1 MGLSDDRGQA
11 LQVGAI
17 LLFGILI
24 VGLSLYQAT
33 VVPNQNERA
42 EFESYLDANSDM
54 EQLDSGIGA
63 AAARDY
69 LTRTAVT
76 TGVNYPT
83 RTVFVNPGPAGNR
96 LRTSGSDTVRIENA
110 EAVSGEAANT
120 RVKWNGTTAHE
131 YNTTTVRFD
140 SNYNQL
146 QAPSIVYE
154 SGVIYR
160 PADQTAGAPYG
171 PNESIVVSKG
181 TTIEGNRITIVTLAG
196 ELDTGGLQSTVVAR
210 PVSAHTRTVVVT
222 GNDSGTENITLTL
235 PSELNDETWESEVL
249 GDEINDESV
258 LNVTQNGTENVD
270 VILNGSRTY
279 ELRLAKIELR
289 RQADSGV
296 VDEPSSNYIVRA
308 AGDNQSI
315 NDNQSVRLTA
325 EVRDRYNNPQSGTEV
340 NFSTSDGTFED
351 NSISRTVTTDSEGR
365 ASVQFNPTPNET
377 DERTVDAKID
387 GGASAELN
395 TTTFTVSV
403 AQSGGGSGG
412 GGDGTASA
420 NPSSNLASL
429 IWEDA
434 TSGTQG
440 NDQDVSVTFNNTAS
454 SAVQITGVRY
464 QFYSKDSQG
473 GGGGGPPE
481 SVTIEDSDG
490 TGETSPINYVG
501 TYVDVESDLDSISSG
516 ATPTYTF
523 KFFSGT
529 DESGGRFDAD
539 PDDFFLIS
547 LQFELNGETET
558 ATYFIGI
565 SEP

>member
-315 NDNQSVRLTA
+315 NANQSVRLTA

-340 NFSTSDGTFED
+340 NFSTSDGTLED

-403 AQSGGGSGG
+403 AQGGGGSGG

>member
-315 NDNQSVRLTA
+315 NANQSVRLTA

-340 NFSTSDGTFED
+340 NFSTSDGTLED

-377 DERTVDAKID
+377 DERTVDARID

-403 AQSGGGSGG
+403 AQGGGGSGG

>member
-120 RVKWNGTTAHE
+120 RVKWNGTTTHE

-315 NDNQSVRLTA
+315 NANQSVRLTA

-340 NFSTSDGTFED
+340 NFSTSDGTLED

-403 AQSGGGSGG
+403 AQGGGGSGG

>member
-315 NDNQSVRLTA
+315 NANQSVRLTA

-403 AQSGGGSGG
+403 AQGGGGSGG

>member
-340 NFSTSDGTFED
+340 NFSTSDGTLED

-403 AQSGGGSGG
+403 AQGGGGSGG

>member
-42 EFESYLDANSDM
+42 EFESYLDANNDM
-54 EQLDSGIGA
+54 EQLDSEIGA

-69 LTRTAVT
+69 STRTAVT
-76 TGVNYPT
+76 TGVSYPS
-83 RTVFVNPGPAGNR
+83 RTVFVNPGPTGTR
-96 LRTSGSDTVRIENA
+96 LRTGGSDTVRIENA
-110 EAVSGEAANT
+110 TAVSGEAPNT
-120 RVKWNGTTAHE
+120 RAKWNGTTQE
-131 YNTTTVRFD
+131 YETTSVRFD

-146 QAPSIVYE
+146 QAPPIVYE

-160 PADQTAGAPYG
+160 PPGDTGAE
-171 PNESIVVSKG
+171 ESIVVSG
-181 TTIEGNRITIVTLAG
+181 GDTVENNRITIVTLAG
-196 ELDTGGLQSTVVAR
+196 DLDTGGLQSTVVAR

-222 GNDSGTENITLTL
+222 GNNGGTENITLTL

-249 GDEINDESV
+249 GDEINDGSV

-270 VILNGSRTY
+270 VVLNGSRTY
-279 ELRLAKIELR
+279 ELRLAKVELR

-296 VDEPSSNYIVRA
+296 VDQTSSNYIVRA

-315 NDNQSVRLTA
+315 NSNQSVRLTA
-325 EVRDRYNNPQSGTEV
+325 EVRDRYNNPKSGTDVEFSTTDGTFAQSGTA
-340 NFSTSDGTFED
+340 TQ
-351 NSISRTVTTDSEGR
+351 TVTTDGEGR
-365 ASVQFNPTPNET
+365 ASVQFNSTPSATGEL
-377 DERTVDAKID
+377 TVDANID

-395 TTTFTVSV
+395 TTTFTVNV
-403 AQSGGGSGG
+403 AQGGGGGGG
-412 GGDGTASA
+412 GGDGGGGAST
-420 NPSSNLASL
+420 NPSSDLASL
-429 IWEDA
+429 VWEGA

-454 SAVQITGVRY
+454 SAVQITKVRY
-464 QFYSKDSQG
+464 QFYSADSQG

-481 SVTIEDSDG
+481 SVTIKDPD
-490 TGETSPINYVG
+490 ETNPTNPINYVG
-501 TYVDVESDLDSISSG
+501 PFVDVESDLTSINDG
-516 ATPTYTF
+516 ETTTYTF
-523 KFFSGT
+523 KFFTET
-529 DESGGRFDAD
+529 DANNGNRFDAD
-539 PDDFFLIS
+539 PGDFFLIS

-565 SEP
+565 SAP